1 MVLVAQVATH
11 LGALLPGCHVHY
23 RLLNPKGRNEDVDHH
38 DDEYQSRGQVVKE
51 VQLGVLGWVVKVI
64 LDCGQEEVDV
74 AQGSLDRIKVSQECV
89 EWTA

>member
-64 LDCGQEEVDV
+64 LDCG
-74 AQGSLDRIKVSQECV
+74 
-89 EWTA
+89 